1 MNNKLQY
8 KARNPNRTYDIGFL
22 LTKKRNTIWDLLPTE
37 ICEIIYHY
45 YIFLRQK
52 MVKSYLPELTDND
65 IYTEMRYR
73 NRKCFASFDLDRSE
87 IYNNAMSNIG
97 IFDTAGDGNTLI
109 YNNDEIEYA
118 NEIVNMT
125 IRANENLTDLIM
137 RMDYYTIND
146 VYDAI
151 NAHCAI
157 YNTENTDTSG
167 NIIAAI
173 TKWTSMNNREKLEFC
188 VENFNKFKMDFVNTE
203 HIVTNSYRFNV
214 LRTCCEKSLHIYMGI
229 E

>member
-1 MNNKLQY
+1 MANKLQY
-8 KARNPNRTYDIGFL
+8 KGRNPNKTYDIGVIL
-22 LTKKRNTIWDLLPTE
+22 SKSRNTLWDKLPNE
-37 ICEIIYHY
+37 ICEVIYHY
-45 YIFLRQK
+45 YINMRQRLA
-52 MVKSYLPELTDND
+52 KSYLPELTDND

-73 NRKCFASFDLDRSE
+73 NRRCFTAYDLGRTDL
-87 IYNNAMSNIG
+87 YNTTMSKIG
-97 IFDTAGDGNTLI
+97 ILETAGDTNALI

-125 IRANENLTDLIM
+125 IRTNENLPDIIT

-157 YNTENTDTSG
+157 YNTENVDTCG
-167 NIIAAI
+167 NILQAI
-173 TKWTSMNNREKLEFC
+173 TKWTGMNERERLEFC

-203 HIVTNSYRFNV
+203 HIVTNSYRFNS
-214 LRTCCEKSLHIYMGI
+214 LRTCCEKNLHLYMGV